1 MKLALFFTCNI
12 SLELWVNKGLFDR
25 EKLLYEEHLCKGNI
39 EKVYWLTYGK
49 NDAAIERQ
57 LKQQDRLH
65 PDIIVLPMP
74 RFFVGKL
81 GRLIYSF
88 LIFLFHRKALKQ
100 ADIFKTNQ
108 MFGSWTAVIAKWFY
122 KRPLIVRTGWTLTQL
137 QSQLDNNNL
146 IRNKIYEYIERF
158 AFRFCDIVVVAGKHN
173 KIYLLGKYKIDEDK
187 IIIIRNYIDITK
199 FKPLDSATKSD
210 HVIFVGSLTKVKNV
224 YNLIKV
230 FSNSN
235 LTLVIYGSGK
245 LRDNLEQWANEQ
257 KANISFKGVVSNSK
271 LPKILNQYRYFILPS
286 LYEGMPKSL
295 LEAMACGLVCIGT
308 NTEGIN
314 EIIDDGITGYLVNG
328 TEADDI
334 AAVLNKAMLSSNESI
349 RANGVK
355 KIHSEFSLE
364 KAVKKE
370 CDVFSILMK

>member
-12 SLELWVNKGLFDR
+12 SLELWVNTGLFDR

-39 EKVYWLTYGK
+39 EKVYWLTYGR
-49 NDAAIERQ
+49 NDAAIEGQ
-57 LKQQDRLH
+57 LKQQGRLH

-88 LIFLFHRKALKQ
+88 LIFLFHRNALKQ

-137 QSQLDNNNL
+137 QSQLDKNNL

-158 AFRFCDIVVVAGKHN
+158 AFRFCNVVVVTGKHN
-173 KIYLLGKYKIDEDK
+173 KKYLLGKYKIDEDK
-187 IIIIRNYIDITK
+187 IKVIKNYIDITK
-199 FKPLDSATKSD
+199 FKAQDSVTKTD
-210 HVIFVGSLTKVKNV
+210 HVIFVGSLTEVKNV
-224 YNLIKV
+224 HNLIKV

-235 LTLVIYGSGK
+235 LTLDIFGRGK
-245 LRDNLEQWANEQ
+245 LRDNLEKWARQQ
-257 KANISFKGVVSNSK
+257 KANVNFKCVVANSE
-271 LPKILNQYRYFILPS
+271 LPEILNQYRYFILPS

-308 NTEGIN
+308 DTEGIN
-314 EIIDDGITGYLVNG
+314 EIIEDGVNGYLVNS

-334 AAVLNKAMLSSNESI
+334 AGVLKKAMLSPDEPI
-349 RANGVK
+349 RANAVK
-355 KIHSEFSLE
+355 KIHDEFSLVE
-364 KAVKKE
+364 AVKKE
-370 CDVFSILMK
+370 CEVFSKLIK